1 MNLNKINTYIKLAL
15 SIVRYNIKIVFGNRF
30 IYFMLAAV
38 VFFIFVMF
46 MNLLENEIPS
56 ESGFYYILLFP
67 GLLLIFYPTAYGIQG
82 DADANTLEIL
92 FGIPDYRYK
101 VWLVRIFIILLIA
114 SAILFLLSFVSHILL
129 VDINVVKMVY
139 QLMFPVMFIAC
150 LSFMFSTVV
159 KSGNGTAI
167 VVIIICIIFWM
178 LIYNEYIGDS
188 AWNVF
193 FNPFEISQDTNQII
207 FEEKLFKNRLYLT
220 AGSVLALLY
229 GLYNLQRRE
238 KFI

>member
-1 MNLNKINTYIKLAL
+1 
-15 SIVRYNIKIVFGNRF
+15 
-30 IYFMLAAV
+30 MLAAV

-67 GLLLIFYPTAYGIQG
+67 GLLLIFYPTAYCIQG

-101 VWLVRIFIILLIA
+101 VWLVRICIILFIA

-129 VDINVVKMVY
+129 VDINVLKMVY

-207 FEEKLFKNRLYLT
+207 FAEKLFKNRLYLT